1 VNIPVAV
8 KVKPQMVIEYQLR
21 KKQLE
26 EEQARY
32 EAEKKIQEQK
42 ALEEER
48 RAEEAGVAPE
58 PIED

>member
-1 VNIPVAV
+1 
-8 KVKPQMVIEYQLR
+8 MVIEYQLR